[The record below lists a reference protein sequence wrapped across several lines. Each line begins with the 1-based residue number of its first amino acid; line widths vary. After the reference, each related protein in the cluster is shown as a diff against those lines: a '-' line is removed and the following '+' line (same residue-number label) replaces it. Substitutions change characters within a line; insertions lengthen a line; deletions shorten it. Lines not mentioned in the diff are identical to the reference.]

1 MKRLVFL
8 AIAALTLLAA
18 CVNKSQNVPFEEVN
32 MDTVVRD
39 TMIYGFC
46 SRGSDLNTLQ
56 LVTDAG
62 DTLKLDVSTARRDS
76 LIKGGYNLGDELAV
90 TVNADTTAAT
100 MIVNRSVL
108 LGNWVTP
115 NPIDGSSFMGVS
127 IQKGGT
133 AESIDQSE
141 LVYKSWRLFNG
152 KLIFMVTLEDG
163 IGSDEAHVFSIIR
176 LNRDSLI
183 ISGDDEIQEYGRQ
196 KLEVDDGLDIELD
209 DGMDDFFL

>member
-1 MKRLVFL
+1 
-8 AIAALTLLAA
+8 
-18 CVNKSQNVPFEEVN
+18 
-32 MDTVVRD
+32 
-39 TMIYGFC
+39 
-46 SRGSDLNTLQ
+46 
-56 LVTDAG
+56 
-62 DTLKLDVSTARRDS
+62 
-76 LIKGGYNLGDELAV
+76 
-90 TVNADTTAAT
+90 